1 MKSVFIDVQSHQV
14 KVVDIEDKLEV
25 FYEMIGC
32 TLVEIPRRYIGK
44 KLYSV
49 ICDEEATFV
58 EDPIPSMIDE
68 EGKILLLGNL
78 IVCGNVDDEGNLTS
92 LTDEDVE
99 RILWNIAGGSTEK
112 HKDLFPLLVGS
123 YDYEEV

>member
-25 FYEMIGC
+25 FYRMIGC
-32 TLVEIPRRYIGK
+32 NLVEIPRRYIGK

-68 EGKILLLGNL
+68 E
-78 IVCGNVDDEGNLTS
+78 V
-92 LTDEDVE
+92 
-99 RILWNIAGGSTEK
+99 R
-112 HKDLFPLLVGS
+112 S
-123 YDYEEV
+123 YFWETLSCAAMPMTKGI